1 MGIQPHDSEPF
12 IPTALPTC
20 PQWCEGGHGREDCG
34 ADADGLHH
42 FGEGAGFWLYDI
54 VNTALGTRIM
64 RAGGYEVDLCL
75 QQVDQ
80 WSGGNRGSLLVNLGC
95 TMLRADDD
103 GTIHRGN
110 VKLPTRRPAEARSVA
125 AALLSLADQAEGLS

>member
-20 PQWCEGGHGREDCG
+20 PQWCGGGHGREDCG

-80 WSGGNRGSLLVNLGC
+80 WSGGNRVPSSSTSAAPCFAL
-95 TMLRADDD
+95 TTTAPSIA
-103 GTIHRGN
+103 GT
-110 VKLPTRRPAEARSVA
+110 
-125 AALLSLADQAEGLS
+125 